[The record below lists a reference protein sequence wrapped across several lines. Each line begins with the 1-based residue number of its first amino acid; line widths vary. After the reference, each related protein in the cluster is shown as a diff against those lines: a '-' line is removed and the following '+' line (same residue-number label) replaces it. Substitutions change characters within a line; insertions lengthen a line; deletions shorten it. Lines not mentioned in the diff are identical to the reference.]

1 MNEVSEN
8 IKMFTKECQHV
19 IECSSSLQLGKR
31 VAMSWKG
38 LTRREPW
45 QSLKG
50 REGTLI
56 PQRREVYTRQWTD
69 RRQVW
74 AMEHLISWLTS
85 PCKVKWSESRSLVSN
100 SLRPHGRNSL
110 GQNTGVGSLFL
121 LQQIFPTQELN
132 WGLLHCRWIP
142 YQLSYQGSLKPM

>member
-1 MNEVSEN
+1 MKTE
-8 IKMFTKECQHV
+8 K
-19 IECSSSLQLGKR
+19 CSQRNANMWLN
-31 VAMSWKG
+31 VAAHCSWGSVWQWAEKG
-38 LTRREPW
+38 LQRGEPW
-45 QSLKG
+45 QNLKG

-69 RRQVW
+69 WRQVW

-100 SLRPHGRNSL
+100 SLRPHGWNSL
-110 GQNTGVGSLFL
+110 GQNTGVGSLSL

-142 YQLSYQGSLKPM
+142 YQLSYQGSLKPV